1 MDNLFFP
8 NLDFKYIHDTSVLA
22 DLFFACTIIITLVVA
37 RYSTLAKLIRDTRGD
52 FKTKNKSFFEN
63 QSELNH
69 HLTQY
74 QQRLFYLKNTLYFS
88 LFGGVSLCASIIF
101 VCFEHKTSS
110 VIFFVLYIFLIF
122 LALLTLVKELSISF
136 KALNEHLNLMKN

>member
-52 FKTKNKSFFEN
+52 FKTKNKSFF
-63 QSELNH
+63 
-69 HLTQY
+69 
-74 QQRLFYLKNTLYFS
+74 
-88 LFGGVSLCASIIF
+88 
-101 VCFEHKTSS
+101 
-110 VIFFVLYIFLIF
+110 
-122 LALLTLVKELSISF
+122 
-136 KALNEHLNLMKN
+136 

>member
-1 MDNLFFP
+1 VDSVFFL

-52 FKTKNKSFFEN
+52 FKTNKSFFEN

-101 VCFEHKTSS
+101 VCFEYTTSS